1 MQGSEATENEL
12 QLTRGGVVA
21 MDAIDV
27 SIFTQALAQMGW
39 SANERGR

>member
-1 MQGSEATENEL
+1 
-12 QLTRGGVVA
+12 